1 MIEHWNLR
9 TYLRE
14 EEERKLSPTKNYF
27 PFFCFS
33 QAKAQG
39 ERKPLSGKK
48 KVKESPW
55 TNPWVN
61 SRKIA
66 HNLFF

>member
-48 KVKESPW
+48 K
-55 TNPWVN
+55 
-61 SRKIA
+61 
-66 HNLFF
+66 